1 MPAVS
6 IILMCNEPSV
16 YFDACL
22 RGILAQ
28 ALTDFEVLC
37 VQEPCNSEAVCGLE
51 RLVADDRRFAVID
64 TSDGATP
71 LWREAL
77 GRATAPFVYLMDAS
91 TLLEPHALE
100 RLCALAE
107 CLDLDVAIANGSVR
121 AVEGDDAEELSCS
134 QSIRVELL
142 PLHEAFSADEA
153 SQQLVS
159 AVPLR
164 SWDRLYRREWLMD
177 VLPEGPCDSP
187 VCDIAFALAVLVLAH
202 RIDWLDDLSVRYESV
217 VSASADEMLDQLKL
231 AHQLLVG
238 AGLYERYE
246 RGFLNHAAHLLLNG
260 LSDTDAA
267 EQQAWRGGLHEVWDT
282 MGFAGKNRDFF
293 YQGDVYDSLL
303 EQLSWST
310 PCVTVLMPSLN
321 VAAYIRQCVESVL
334 AQTLRSIEVL
344 CIDAGS
350 TDGTLEILREYE
362 RADARVRVI
371 LSDKRSYGYQMNL
384 GLAVARGEYIG
395 IVETDDYADPEMF
408 ETLYRQA
415 KRLDAQVVKSNY
427 YIYHS
432 RPVDKSVYYQ
442 AYWNMPY
449 DCLLTRN
456 ERIEAVR
463 RIPCIWT
470 GIYQTKMLRDNG
482 IDFLETPGASYQD
495 TAFTLKVWTTVDRV
509 ALNDRAFLH
518 YRIDNEASSV
528 KQADKAY
535 FVNGE
540 FQNGYE
546 YCVRRHGSKD
556 GYTASLRC
564 RQANAYNWNFGRI
577 DDGLKRD
584 YIMHIREEFAV
595 ARDAGEL
602 ERRYFWRKEWDFVQQ
617 VLNDPEAL
625 LASRSAEELANDED
639 SGPLLTLIVNACG
652 FDRTIGL
659 CAESA
664 AGQDLSDVEVA
675 FVDDL
680 GSQEVTR
687 ELAAHAGENEAC
699 VTLQSKGATLASL
712 LRDAVGRARG
722 MWLFFVEGNVAF
734 EPDAL
739 KKVKACLAASAADAV
754 LFKYD
759 TYDIEQNELVTRQ
772 QGVDLGARGSLKPI
786 NAQNDARSLL
796 QIASPHVTCKAFRRS
811 MVEREGLSFLEYG
824 CNCDIAFCE
833 LGLLGASAVEVGPN
847 AGIDVLLGAA
857 DPRVAAL
864 RANPREAVESWL
876 ELFEMA
882 ERAGLYDAYTKT
894 LVNAAA
900 SQLAD
905 DMEDVR
911 SCIEARAALCEA
923 MAGERVMARGIAC
936 HDRAFYANERVYSH
950 MRGIVLADEFARIRA
965 GKNLSDDITRTHEVL
980 NPEVREAV
988 SAVGAV
994 CDELLTADAGGR
1006 QTAKSSACV
1015 QEGLIER
1022 AAHAM
1027 SDSEDAV
1034 EFLHWRLP
1042 DAMQRALDQLV
1053 YARVRDQRRLNES
1066 VQQVAELQHE
1076 LEVLKHQLVLTEREL
1091 AVEKGKVRSRERD
1104 LKAQKKKAAK
1114 DIKSAEDAVRASRS
1128 YRLGNA
1134 LGAPVRAVR
1143 SVRNRLAGE

>member
-6 IILMCNEPSV
+6 IILMCNEPSIH
-16 YFDACL
+16 FDACL
-22 RGILAQ
+22 RGVLTQ
-28 ALTDFEVLC
+28 TLTDFEVLC
-37 VQEPCNSEAVCGLE
+37 VQEACNSEAVCELE
-51 RLVADDRRFAVID
+51 RLVAKDRRFAVVD
-64 TSDGATP
+64 TSNDATP
-71 LWREAL
+71 LWQVAL
-77 GRATAPFVYLMDAS
+77 GRATAPFAYLMDAS
-91 TLLEPHALE
+91 TLLEPRALE
-100 RLCALAE
+100 RLCALAGR
-107 CLDLDVAIANGSVR
+107 LNLDVAIANGSVR
-121 AVEGDDAEELSCS
+121 GVEGDDADGPSCS
-134 QSIRVELL
+134 QSIRDELL
-142 PLHEAFSADEA
+142 PRHEAFSADEA
-153 SQQLVS
+153 SQQLAS

-164 SWDRLYRREWLMD
+164 SWDRLYRREWLTD
-177 VLPEGPCDSP
+177 VLPEKPCGSP
-187 VCDIAFALAVLVLAH
+187 VRDIAFALAVLVQAH

-217 VSASADEMLDQLKL
+217 VPASAGETLDQLKL
-231 AHQLLVG
+231 AHHLLVK

-246 RGFLNHAAHLLLNG
+246 RGFLNYTACLLQNG
-260 LSDTDAA
+260 LSVTDAA
-267 EQQAWRGGLHEVWDT
+267 EQQAWRDGLHEVWDS
-282 MGFAGKNRDFF
+282 MGFSRKNRGFF
-293 YQGDVYDSLL
+293 YQGDVYDSLR
-303 EQLSWST
+303 EQLYWRT

-334 AQTLRSIEVL
+334 AQTLRPIEVL

-362 RADARVRVI
+362 RVDARLHVI
-371 LSDKRSYGYQMNL
+371 LSDKRSYGHQMNL
-384 GLAVARGEYIG
+384 GLVAARGEYIG

-442 AYWNMPY
+442 AYWSMPY
-449 DCLLTRN
+449 DCLLTRD

-495 TAFTLKVWTTVDRV
+495 TAFTLKVWTTVERA

-556 GYTASLRC
+556 GYAASLRC

-584 YIMHIREEFAV
+584 YVMQIREEFAV

-602 ERRYFWRKEWDFVQQ
+602 ERKYFWRKEWNFVQQ

-625 LASRSAEELANDED
+625 LASRCTDELVSDED
-639 SGPLLTLIVNACG
+639 DGPMLTLIVNACG
-652 FDRTIGL
+652 YDRTIGL
-659 CAESA
+659 CAESV
-664 AGQDLSDVEVA
+664 AGQDLSDVELV

-680 GSQEVTR
+680 GSQEVS
-687 ELAAHAGENEAC
+687 EGLAAHMSENEAC
-699 VTLQSKGATLASL
+699 VILQNKGATVASL
-712 LRDAVGRARG
+712 LRDAVSQARG
-722 MWLFFVEGNVAF
+722 TWLLFVEGNVAF

-739 KKVKACLAASAADAV
+739 KKAKACLVASAADAV

-759 TYDIEQNELVTRQ
+759 MYDIEQNELVARQ
-772 QGVDLGARGSLKPI
+772 RGVDLGARGSLKLI

-796 QIASPHVTCKAFRRS
+796 QMSGAHVMGKAFRRS

-824 CNCDIAFCE
+824 CNYDIAFCE
-833 LGLLGASAVEVGPN
+833 LGLLGASAVEEGPN
-847 AGIDVLLGAA
+847 VGIDVLVGVA

-864 RANPREAVESWL
+864 RANPRDAVESWL

-882 ERAGLYDAYTKT
+882 ERAGLYDAHEKT

-923 MAGERVMARGIAC
+923 MAGERAMARGIAR
-936 HDRAFYANERVYSH
+936 HGRAFFANEWVYDH
-950 MRGIVLADEFARIRA
+950 MRGIVLADEFARMLV
-965 GKNLSDDITRTHEVL
+965 GKTLPDDIARTHEVL
-980 NPEVREAV
+980 NREVV

-994 CDELLTADAGGR
+994 CDELLAADAGDR
-1006 QTAKSSACV
+1006 QTAKSLTRA

-1022 AAHAM
+1022 AVCAM

-1042 DAMQRALDQLV
+1042 DATQRVLDQLV

-1066 VQQVAELQHE
+1066 VQQVAGLQQE

-1091 AVEKGKVRSRERD
+1091 AAEKGKVRSREKD
-1104 LKAQKKKAAK
+1104 LKAQKKKAAE

-1134 LGAPVRAVR
+1134 LGAPMRAVR
-1143 SVRNRLAGE
+1143 SVRDRLAGK